1 MALTLVLVA
10 VTVLLALLAAKRL
23 YHQAYERPPNFPPG
37 PPRLPIWGSYWLLLL
52 ENYHFMHKATLSMA
66 RRYNTSLLGLF
77 LGQFPTVVAT
87 SYEHVRTILT
97 RPEFAGRPDII
108 QVRARAFGERLGV
121 FFSDGQPWLEQKRF
135 MLRNMRDFGFGRRFP
150 RMEETLHEEVG
161 DLVAL
166 ARGEWTDE
174 VAMKDGCM
182 KFPTALY
189 PSFINVL
196 WMMIAGQRFS
206 RDQCDELRAIAEASN
221 KFVQNLDQLGGAV
234 AQTPWLAKI
243 APEATGLPQT
253 VRTSKYITDY
263 VKNALEDHE
272 RTYSENHLR
281 DFIDRYI
288 QEMRKLGPRKEFS
301 FTEAIIRE
309 TLRFNTLVPSA
320 LPHQALEDTT
330 LGGYDIPK
338 HTIVICNLHAMHHDK
353 ELWGDP
359 ENFRPERFLDE
370 HGKLKRDISLPFG
383 AGKRL
388 CAGETFARQGM
399 FVVLAALLQNFN
411 LEAKDR
417 SSLPP
422 IDHAINGLTLTSNNM
437 WTALV
442 KQSRCIKKM
451 LCFRLS
457 TGIRRSTDEVLSCSR
472 RAIMALVVVLLVTV
486 TVLLALLAAKRL
498 YHQAYERPPN
508 FPPGPPRLPI
518 WGSYWLL
525 LLENYHFMHKATLSM
540 ARRYN
545 TSLLGLFLGQFPT
558 VVATSYEHV
567 RTILTSQEFAARP
580 DIIQVRARAF
590 GERLAGQRFSRDQYD
605 VLRAIA
611 EASNKFVQSVDQ
623 LGGAVAQTPWLAN
636 IAPEATGLP
645 ETVRNSKHLSD
656 TVKNALEDHERT
668 YSEDHL
674 RDFIDR
680 YIKEMRKLGTT
691 KELSFSEKQLQL
703 VAGDL
708 LVAAPTTT
716 SSTLTFAVRALLYHP
731 EVQRRSQEELD
742 RVVGRD
748 RLPTLDDRFNLP
760 YTEAIIRE
768 TLRYNTLLPLA
779 LPHLAAEDAT
789 LGGYDIPKNTI
800 VICNL
805 HAVHHDKELWGDPQ
819 NFRPERFLDDHGKL
833 KRDITLPFGTGKRLC
848 PGETFSRQGMFVVL
862 AALLQNFNL
871 EPKDRSTLPPID
883 HAINGLSLTPNCMWV
898 LGALNEHFPEMKI
911 IKLRKV

>member
-1 MALTLVLVA
+1 MALVVVLLVA
-10 VTVLLALLAAKRL
+10 ATVLLALLAAKRL

-66 RRYNTSLLGLF
+66 RRYNT
-77 LGQFPTVVAT
+77 
-87 SYEHVRTILT
+87 
-97 RPEFAGRPDII
+97 
-108 QVRARAFGERLGV
+108 
-121 FFSDGQPWLEQKRF
+121 
-135 MLRNMRDFGFGRRFP
+135 N
-150 RMEETLHEEVG
+150 
-161 DLVAL
+161 
-166 ARGEWTDE
+166 
-174 VAMKDGCM
+174 
-182 KFPTALY
+182 
-189 PSFINVL
+189 
-196 WMMIAGQRFS
+196 
-206 RDQCDELRAIAEASN
+206 
-221 KFVQNLDQLGGAV
+221 
-234 AQTPWLAKI
+234 
-243 APEATGLPQT
+243 
-253 VRTSKYITDY
+253 
-263 VKNALEDHE
+263 
-272 RTYSENHLR
+272 
-281 DFIDRYI
+281 
-288 QEMRKLGPRKEFS
+288 
-301 FTEAIIRE
+301 
-309 TLRFNTLVPSA
+309 
-320 LPHQALEDTT
+320 
-330 LGGYDIPK
+330 
-338 HTIVICNLHAMHHDK
+338 
-353 ELWGDP
+353 
-359 ENFRPERFLDE
+359 
-370 HGKLKRDISLPFG
+370 
-383 AGKRL
+383 
-388 CAGETFARQGM
+388 
-399 FVVLAALLQNFN
+399 
-411 LEAKDR
+411 
-417 SSLPP
+417 
-422 IDHAINGLTLTSNNM
+422 
-437 WTALV
+437 
-442 KQSRCIKKM
+442 
-451 LCFRLS
+451 
-457 TGIRRSTDEVLSCSR
+457 
-472 RAIMALVVVLLVTV
+472 
-486 TVLLALLAAKRL
+486 
-498 YHQAYERPPN
+498 
-508 FPPGPPRLPI
+508 
-518 WGSYWLL
+518 
-525 LLENYHFMHKATLSM
+525 
-540 ARRYN
+540 
-545 TSLLGLFLGQFPT
+545 LLGLFLGQFPT

-567 RTILTSQEFAARP
+567 RTILTSKEFAARP

-590 GERLAGQRFSRDQYD
+590 GERLGIFFSDGHPWLEQKRFMLRNMRDFGFGRRFQRMEEVLHEEVGDLVALARGEWTDEAAMKDGCMKFPTALYPSMINVLWMMIAGQRFPRDQYD

-680 YIKEMRKLGTT
+680 YIQEMRKLGTT
-691 KELSFSEKQLQL
+691 KELSFSDKQLQL

-779 LPHLAAEDAT
+779 LPHLAAEDTT

-883 HAINGLSLTPNCMWV
+883 HAINGLSLTPNFMWV
-898 LGALNEHFPEMKI
+898 RMIP
-911 IKLRKV
+911 RD